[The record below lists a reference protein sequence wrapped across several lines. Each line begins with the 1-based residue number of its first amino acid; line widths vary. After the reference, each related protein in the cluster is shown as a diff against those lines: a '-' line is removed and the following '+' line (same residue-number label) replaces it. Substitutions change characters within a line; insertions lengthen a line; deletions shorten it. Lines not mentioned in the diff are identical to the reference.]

1 MKVEFA
7 QSGYKDYQELPASIQ
22 KRFEKQVA
30 FLLDDLRY
38 PSLKAKKYDE
48 SKDLWQA
55 RVDRNYRFYFQ
66 IKVDKYV
73 ILRIIPHPK

>member
-1 MKVEFA
+1 MRYEFA
-7 QSGYKDYQELPASIQ
+7 QSGFEDYQELPVSIQ
-22 KRFEKQVA
+22 KRFEKQLT
-30 FLLDDLRY
+30 FLLQDLRY
-38 PSLKAKKYDE
+38 PSLQAKKYDE

-66 IKVDKYV
+66 IKGDRYV